1 MAQKRPPKH
10 GPHSKDGGG
19 VTALDLLF
27 LDLMLQ
33 HSNEEKGLIGKCN
46 NISLDGCGAKSYMY
60 VIYHKICVEKLT
72 TNGEQNGFADIA
84 KI

>member
-33 HSNEEKGLIGKCN
+33 HSNEDKGLIGKCN

-60 VIYHKICVEKLT
+60 VIYKVCVEKLT
-72 TNGEQNGFADIA
+72 T
-84 KI
+84 KR